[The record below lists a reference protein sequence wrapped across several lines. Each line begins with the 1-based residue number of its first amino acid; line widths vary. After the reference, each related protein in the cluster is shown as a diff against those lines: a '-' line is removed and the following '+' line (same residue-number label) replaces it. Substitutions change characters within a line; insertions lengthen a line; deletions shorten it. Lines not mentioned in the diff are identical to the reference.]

1 MNRICIFAHY
11 DKDNTVDDYVIYYL
25 NALKK
30 DFDKIIFVSDSDLPI
45 AQTEK
50 LSSIC
55 DYVQAYHHG
64 QYDWGSYKFGYIIA
78 KQNKLLVDADE
89 LLLCN
94 DSVYG
99 PVNSLLLDKMS
110 SDFNGYYENLY
121 GLEKGIE
128 EPHLQSWFLLIKKKM
143 FLSESFDSFMMSITK
158 FQNKLDII
166 KNYEIG
172 FTKTFALDFSHSA
185 LYSSNLSDAVTNAPI
200 QMLEN
205 GFPFIK
211 TRILRKYN
219 IDKYLK
225 QNLDV
230 ELYNV
235 IQKHS
240 SRFKKPSIFKVL
252 YNNLKLKNKSKKYII
267 KHL

>member
-1 MNRICIFAHY
+1 MNRVCIFAHY
-11 DKDNTVDDYVIYYL
+11 DKDNIVDDYVIFYL
-25 NALKK
+25 KELKK
-30 DFDKIIFVSDSDLPI
+30 SFNKIIFVSDSDLL
-45 AQTEK
+45 ENEKKK
-50 LSSIC
+50 LSLFC
-55 DYVQAYHHG
+55 DFVQAYHHG

-78 KQNKLLVDADE
+78 KQNNLLSAADE

-99 PVNSLLLDKMS
+99 PVASLKLEKMQA
-110 SDFNGYYENLY
+110 DFNGYYENKF
-121 GLEKGIE
+121 GLDKGVE
-128 EPHLQSWFLLIKKKM
+128 EPHLQSWFLLIKKEM
-143 FLSESFDSFMMSITK
+143 FNSQIFDSFMMSITK
-158 FQNKLDII
+158 FEDKLDII
-166 KNYEIG
+166 RNYEIG
-172 FTKTFALDFSHSA
+172 FTKTFSKDFSYSA
-185 LYSSNLSDAVTNAPI
+185 LYCSNFSDSVTNAPV

-219 IDKYLK
+219 INKYLK

-230 ELYNV
+230 ELYNA

-240 SRFKKPSIFKVL
+240 SRFKKSSIFKVL

>member
-1 MNRICIFAHY
+1 MNRVCIFAHY
-11 DKDNTVDDYVIYYL
+11 DKDNIVDDYVIYYL

-30 DFDKIIFVSDSDLPI
+30 DFSTIVFVSDSDLPK
-45 AQTEK
+45 QEVEK
-50 LSSIC
+50 ISSLC
-55 DYVQAYHHG
+55 DFVQAYHHG
-64 QYDWGSYKFGYIIA
+64 EYDWGSYKFGYIIA
-78 KQNKLLVDADE
+78 KQNNLLSDADE

-99 PVNSLLLDKMS
+99 PVNSLLLDKMT

-121 GLEKGIE
+121 GLEKDVE

-143 FLSESFDSFMMSITK
+143 FLSDIFDSFMMSITR
-158 FQNKLDII
+158 FQDKLDII
-166 KNYEIG
+166 RNYEIG
-172 FTKTFALDFSHSA
+172 FTTIFSKNFSYSA
-185 LYSSNLSDAVTNAPI
+185 LYTSNMSDSVTNAPI
-200 QMLEN
+200 KMLEN

-219 IDKYLK
+219 INKYLK

-230 ELYNV
+230 ELYSN

-240 SRFKKPSIFKVL
+240 SRFKKPNIFKIL
-252 YNNLKLKNKSKKYII
+252 YNNSKLKNKSKKYVI

>member
-1 MNRICIFAHY
+1 MNRVCIFAHY
-11 DKDNTVDDYVIYYL
+11 DKDNIIDDYVIYYL

-30 DFDKIIFVSDSDLPI
+30 DFNKIIFVSDSDLPKE
-45 AQTEK
+45 QTEK

-64 QYDWGSYKFGYIIA
+64 EYDWGSYKFGYIIA
-78 KQNKLLVDADE
+78 KQNNLLVDADE

-99 PVNSLLLDKMS
+99 PVSSLRLEKMQA
-110 SDFNGYYENLY
+110 DFNGYYENKF
-121 GLEKGIE
+121 GLDKGVE
-128 EPHLQSWFLLIKKKM
+128 EPHLQSWFLLVKKQM
-143 FLSESFDSFMMSITK
+143 FNTPAFDSFLMSITK
-158 FQNKLDII
+158 FEDKLDII
-166 KNYEIG
+166 RNYEIG
-172 FTKTFALDFSHSA
+172 FTKSFAQDFSYSA
-185 LYSSNLSDAVTNAPI
+185 LYSSNLSDSITNAPI

-219 IDKYLK
+219 INKYLK
-225 QNLDV
+225 QNLD
-230 ELYNV
+230 EALYNS

-240 SRFKKPSIFKVL
+240 SRFEKPSIFKVL

>member
-11 DKDNTVDDYVIYYL
+11 DKDNIVDDYVIYYL
-25 NALKK
+25 SALKK
-30 DFDKIIFVSDSDLPI
+30 NFSKIIFVSDSNLPKE
-45 AQTEK
+45 QTEK

-55 DYVQAYHHG
+55 DYVQACHHG
-64 QYDWGSYKFGYIIA
+64 EYDWGSYKFGYIIA
-78 KQNKLLVDADE
+78 KQNNLLVDADE

-99 PVNSLLLDKMS
+99 PVSSLKLEKMQA
-110 SDFNGYYENLY
+110 DFNGYYENLY
-121 GLEKGIE
+121 GIEKSVE
-128 EPHLQSWFLLIKKKM
+128 EPHLQSWFLLIKKQM
-143 FLSESFDSFMMSITK
+143 FLSEIFDSFMMSITK
-158 FQNKLDII
+158 FQDKLDII
-166 KNYEIG
+166 RNYEIG
-172 FTKTFALDFSHSA
+172 FTKTFAQDFSYSA
-185 LYSSNLSDAVTNAPI
+185 IYSSNLSDSVTNAPI
-200 QMLEN
+200 KMLEN

-219 IDKYLK
+219 INNYLK
-225 QNLDV
+225 QNLDA
-230 ELYNV
+230 ELYKV

-252 YNNLKLKNKSKKYII
+252 YNNLKLKNKSKKYVI